1 VHFVFRFLQASQ
13 EFVVRE
19 PRRWALVDMLEELLD
34 LEEPELDCCCVL
46 NPFVLFL
53 DSFIAET
60 IEAE

>member
-1 VHFVFRFLQASQ
+1 
-13 EFVVRE
+13 
-19 PRRWALVDMLEELLD
+19 MLEELLD